1 MRSAQRCSGW
11 SLASSIRICPHAESC
26 LPTLLAV
33 DLPPIVGALTLAG
46 VLAAEISSADA
57 VLFMLSTSS
66 SQDVYRRFIAPAAT
80 DAQVLRVAR
89 GAAIV
94 AGIAGVGMA
103 LVIPTVVD
111 ALKNFYGVVTATLF
125 VPVAASLVTAS
136 GGQLEGAGRDGRR
149 PDGLGRGGVRV
160 RRLARW
166 ASGIPPG
173 ASLPPRRL
181 RRRTRRPGS
190 PMIAASHLTRSFG
203 TRVAV
208 EDATFDVKP
217 GEIFGLLGPNG
228 AGKTTT
234 LRMLA
239 GLLAPTSGEATVAG
253 IRLSRETIDQVRA
266 RIGFLTEAPGLWDRL
281 TVRQNLMVYARLHQL
296 SDPAG
301 TVTQALER
309 FGLQDRGDSLGAEL
323 SKGLKQ
329 RVALAR
335 ALLHEPP
342 VVLLDEPTS
351 GLDPQSARLV
361 RDLVLDLRARGH
373 AVVLS
378 THNLYEAERVADR
391 VGVLRG
397 QVSRGRQPG
406 GSPAAPV
413 RQPSARPC
421 RGRGVQ
427 LRLDRRSL
435 RGARGHRQR
444 QLACAFA
451 LDEIR
456 PAPCRKSC
464 AGWSKPALVCWK

>member
-1 MRSAQRCSGW
+1 
-11 SLASSIRICPHAESC
+11 
-26 LPTLLAV
+26 
-33 DLPPIVGALTLAG
+33 
-46 VLAAEISSADA
+46 
-57 VLFMLSTSS
+57 
-66 SQDVYRRFIAPAAT
+66 
-80 DAQVLRVAR
+80 
-89 GAAIV
+89 
-94 AGIAGVGMA
+94 
-103 LVIPTVVD
+103 
-111 ALKNFYGVVTATLF
+111 
-125 VPVAASLVTAS
+125 
-136 GGQLEGAGRDGRR
+136 
-149 PDGLGRGGVRV
+149 
-160 RRLARW
+160 
-166 ASGIPPG
+166 
-173 ASLPPRRL
+173 
-181 RRRTRRPGS
+181 
-190 PMIAASHLTRSFG
+190 MIAAVHLTRSFG

-208 EDATFDVKP
+208 EDATFEVRP

-296 SDPAG
+296 SDPPG

-309 FGLQDRGDSLGAEL
+309 FGLDDRGESLGAEL

-397 QVSRGRQPG
+397 RFLAVA
-406 GSPAAPV
+406 SPAD
-413 RQPSARPC
+413 
-421 RGRGVQ
+421 
-427 LRLDRRSL
+427 L
-435 RGARGHRQR
+435 RQR
-444 QLACAFA
+444 LFGSRALVRVAGEAPEYAGVIASSGGRDVVVEGNTLRFA
-451 LDEIR
+451 LDNLTQAMPGVVR
-456 PAPCRKSC
+456 
-464 AGWSKPALVCWK
+464 ALVTAGAAIVEVTTEDAPLEDVYFTLVEGSEPAESEA